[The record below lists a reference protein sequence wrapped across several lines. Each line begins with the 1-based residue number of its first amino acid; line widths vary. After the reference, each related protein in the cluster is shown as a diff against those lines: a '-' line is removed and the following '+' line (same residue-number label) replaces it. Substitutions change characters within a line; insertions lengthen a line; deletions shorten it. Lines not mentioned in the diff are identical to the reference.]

1 VHDYV
6 DKEKY
11 ELFLEALVK
20 RISTI
25 VKDQDLSSN
34 EFIAKTYSL
43 DATLRFIVEELDM
56 SL

>member
-1 VHDYV
+1 MHDYV

>member
-1 VHDYV
+1 MHDYV

-20 RISTI
+20 RIATI
-25 VKDQDLSSN
+25 VKDEDLYQD
-34 EFIAKTYSL
+34 EFFARTYSL
-43 DATLRFIVEELDM
+43 GATLRYIVEELDM